1 MENNN
6 EHLEKIPEGTSNVYV
21 PMNCKTKVC
30 PKCKNMIPY
39 QVKVCPVCKKKQ
51 PVQVSGC
58 AVVVVMMAILA
69 ATALARNL

>member
-21 PMNCKTKVC
+21 PMNGKTKVC
-30 PKCKNMIPY
+30 PKCKNIPY
-39 QVKVCPVCKKKQ
+39 QVKVCPVRKKKQ

-58 AVVVVMMAILA
+58 AVVGVMMAILA
-69 ATALARNL
+69 ATALARN